1 MWNWIF
7 CVGKKDSNL
16 PSHSA
21 SVHQLRHLF
30 HYKCRQCSIWITI
43 SFLVRS
49 AVALKCIH
57 SNSMLHFFLG
67 FHSTGKIRLVTFLLS
82 YSNISTYA
90 YVVVFGAVFFGI
102 GYCLLVVS
110 IITKN
115 IKNDLKFINGNV
127 TSDPNQLLTFNLV
140 KNFIQN
146 HSILEK
152 FSEFL
157 ASTYMYF

>member
-1 MWNWIF
+1 MHPFKFDAPFFSRFPFNWKNPFGYIF
-7 CVGKKDSNL
+7 
-16 PSHSA
+16 
-21 SVHQLRHLF
+21 
-30 HYKCRQCSIWITI
+30 
-43 SFLVRS
+43 
-49 AVALKCIH
+49 AVI
-57 SNSMLHFFLG
+57 FEY
-67 FHSTGKIRLVTFLLS
+67 I
-82 YSNISTYA
+82 ISTYA

-102 GYCLLVVS
+102 GYCLLVVL